1 MKRELFKPPASLEYD
16 DPRRREGLARVATH
30 IAFEQLMQAADNG
43 ECTRDEAIG
52 CLKALRPFIGESA
65 AAHTEVAS

>member
-1 MKRELFKPPASLEYD
+1 M
-16 DPRRREGLARVATH
+16 ATH

-52 CLKALRPFIGESA
+52 CLKALKPYIEESA
-65 AAHTEVAS
+65 EGAS